1 MSDEGR
7 TLNTSALG
15 TFYSGHFTLSTQFKD
30 QIILYTFEG
39 NLHVYVRLYVF
50 QSLQESSL
58 FTPQL
63 FF

>member
-7 TLNTSALG
+7 TLNTSALW
-15 TFYSGHFTLSTQFKD
+15 TLNSGHFTLSTQFKD
-30 QIILYTFEG
+30 QIIFYTFEG

>member
-15 TFYSGHFTLSTQFKD
+15 TFYSGHFTLSIQFKD
-30 QIILYTFEG
+30 QIILYTFED